1 LKSAYFIAVSC
12 VLVSCSK
19 SQKSDAPKIVE
30 LSSNGSA
37 SVSAPIVD
45 AASEVDL
52 KSKSPVDAV
61 VRESAT
67 VSVEGVDESWRLEWR
82 HPPLPECMGDDWYT
96 CPCAG
101 FEFGEK
107 GDLDLVRQ
115 KPNAPEE
122 RLALNSLFEERDARL
137 ARWQVNE
144 AERNKLAVP
153 SQAALQKRP
162 LVSLMKFG
170 DYDHD
175 GRATEFVLQ
184 IAAFPCGHTTSVVVG
199 IDKNKPKLHIFS
211 SFEESKDWLTLE
223 SRSDWEKVRGP
234 LPVTLVEVSCGDHG
248 AEDEE
253 SIQISADAKGLHTE
267 RRKKSCGGQ

>member
-1 LKSAYFIAVSC
+1 
-12 VLVSCSK
+12 
-19 SQKSDAPKIVE
+19 
-30 LSSNGSA
+30 LSSNGAASA
-37 SVSAPIVD
+37 SATIVD
-45 AASEVDL
+45 AATDADL
-52 KSKSPVDAV
+52 KSKSPPDAV

-67 VSVEGVDESWRLEWR
+67 VSVDGVDESWRLEWR

-101 FEFGEK
+101 FELGEK

-115 KPNAPEE
+115 RPNAPEE
-122 RLALNSLFEERDARL
+122 RLGLDSLFEDRDAKL
-137 ARWQVNE
+137 PRWMPNE
-144 AERNKLAVP
+144 TERAKLTVP
-153 SQAALQKRP
+153 SQASLQKRA
-162 LVSLMKFG
+162 LVPVMKFA

-211 SFEESKDWLTLE
+211 SVEAPKDWLTLE

-234 LPVTLVEVSCGDHG
+234 LPVTLVEVTCGDHG

-253 SIQISADAKGLHTE
+253 SVQISADAKGLHAE
-267 RRKKSCGGQ
+267 QRKKNCLGQTP